1 VWERPFNTL
10 TFVPKDGCVVNV
22 QQLQEVVATLRPS
35 DFIKKQLDTNP
46 FVVLSQPA
54 SSIHKNGLF
63 LLANGIIANGKK
75 MEEMTLKYFGQDLV
89 AEITRA
95 CIDRN
100 YEEVVGEYGTNNN
113 GDHQQTKW
121 HFGEDGSSGMDINST
136 TITDS
141 RTSSIKNMMNSNEKV
156 VNDENPFLCDIS
168 SISSSSVNNR
178 KTQHEEE
185 GINYLIL
192 FIVFYLYI
200 FLCSIMCVH

>member
-1 VWERPFNTL
+1 VWERPYKTL
-10 TFVPKDGCVVNV
+10 TFVPKDGCFVNV
-22 QQLQEVVATLRPS
+22 QQLQVVVATLRPS
-35 DFIKKQLDTNP
+35 DFINKQLDRNP

-63 LLANGIIANGKK
+63 MLADGMIANGKK
-75 MEEMTLKYFGQDLV
+75 MEDMTLKYFGQDLV

-100 YEEVVGEYGTNNN
+100 YEEVEEHGTNNN

-121 HFGEDGSSGMDINST
+121 HFGEDGSRSSSAGISST
-136 TITDS
+136 TTDS
-141 RTSSIKNMMNSNEKV
+141 RSSIKKMKNSNE
-156 VNDENPFLCDIS
+156 NDVSDNNPFLCDIS
-168 SISSSSVNNR
+168 SISSSSLHR
-178 KTQHEEE
+178 KTHYEEE

-200 FLCSIMCVH
+200 FLCSIVCVH